1 MRHLKTF
8 ACLAV
13 FSASAAGAGEGA
25 PDGPAAFDRIK
36 RLAGTWEGNVATPDG
51 PRGVVRY
58 ELTAGGNSVVEKL
71 FPGTDHE
78 MLTVYHLDRGAL
90 LATHYCAM
98 GNQPLMKLERA
109 TAEELQF
116 GFAGG
121 TNLDPAKDIHIHQG
135 RIRFVGEGRLE
146 EEWDV
151 FDGPKKTV
159 SNRFFL
165 ARKL

>member
-1 MRHLKTF
+1 MRRKMTIVSSFL
-8 ACLAV
+8 LA
-13 FSASAAGAGEGA
+13 ATTAGAGEGA
-25 PDGPAAFDRIK
+25 PDGRAALDRIK
-36 RLAGTWEGNVATPDG
+36 RLAGTWEGTVAKPDG
-51 PRGVVRY
+51 PPGVVRY

-109 TAEELQF
+109 TADALEF

-121 TNLDPAKDIHIHQG
+121 TNLDPAKDVHIHQG
-135 RIRFVGEGRLE
+135 RLRFLDGDRLE
-146 EEWDV
+146 SEWDV
-151 FDGPKKTV
+151 FDGPKKTT

-165 ARKL
+165 ARKP